1 MDMCLTLLS
10 GTPTT
15 DFFNATCGVP
25 VNEYFWLN
33 SLHPTYPMH
42 DVLAEQVA
50 LQLKAG
56 PNVC

>member
-1 MDMCLTLLS
+1 MTLIDGNS
-10 GTPTT
+10 GTPAQDT
-15 DFFNATCGVP
+15 FNATCGIP

-42 DVLAEQVA
+42 DALAYEVVK
-50 LQLKAG
+50 QLSTG